1 MPHPPPP
8 YVAPRQQFR
17 PEDVSRISWYRAPAV
32 LSCRWVLRSAT
43 IGDNDLSKAGKLNI
57 IRLWQARAGRES
69 FDLALFNAG
78 HYAEAVEAQM
88 RSENLTT
95 VLYPGDSTPACGVP
109 EVCLG
114 RELQRCATGLRQ
126 AMMIGCVLP
135 SAVSDLRAAVRLSG

>member
-1 MPHPPPP
+1 
-8 YVAPRQQFR
+8 
-17 PEDVSRISWYRAPAV
+17 
-32 LSCRWVLRSAT
+32 VLRSAT
-43 IGDNDLSKAGKLNI
+43 IGDNDLSKAGKLTWPPLRREPGHMLVPGYDTETLNI

-95 VLYPGDSTPACGVP
+95 VLYPGDSTPACGVS

-114 RELQRCATGLRQ
+114 RELQRCATGQRQ